1 MPWNKDGTRKKSV
14 FYKMKGHELPG
25 IKQRFEKAGYKKG
38 GSWKG
43 FATAVKK
50 DPMLVP
56 KTFIQSIKKVGT
68 DVYKKVKAKKGP
80 Y

>member
-25 IKQRFEKAGYKKG
+25 IKQRKG
-38 GSWKG
+38 GSWKD